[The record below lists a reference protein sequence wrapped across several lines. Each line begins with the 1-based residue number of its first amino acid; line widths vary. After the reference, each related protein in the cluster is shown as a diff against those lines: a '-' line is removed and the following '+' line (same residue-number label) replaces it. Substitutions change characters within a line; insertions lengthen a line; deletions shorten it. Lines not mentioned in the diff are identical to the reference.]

1 MINNRN
7 GSHAEGN
14 GFFRGF
20 FPVLLVVFGAL
31 LDMLVRFQYFR
42 RIQYSDFSIYLVSIL
57 FEIAFC
63 VVCLRLAR
71 RFAVAGYIFL
81 FLYVFSFLATYTFY
95 GYVRALPGVNAFS
108 YMFLVPE
115 DFFGIAGD
123 GLNPL
128 YILIAL
134 GCFALLWFTARKILA
149 GNFLPSNRT
158 TAYAGV
164 ALISTAAILNQAIAF
179 KDNRA
184 LPFSNSLFSIIN
196 GYCDFHHGKLASYN
210 LMLRRVSL
218 KEPETPKTP
227 EFNLVLIVNE
237 SLSAAYVKEYGFSL
251 STIPRISEF
260 IARNRRDVF
269 LFPRAFSNSIVT
281 KVSVSN
287 MLAGLNPIQGRYELG
302 KSPLFYEVLKNNFA
316 PYKTGII
323 TSWSYRPANFIDFI
337 ASPYLDFSRYQENT
351 GAKKVC
357 NVSADDSLIT
367 PYFTEFLESLKE
379 RERFCAV
386 LHYGNTHYPY
396 YSKPGDKVFTQQNRM
411 FSAYLSNLH
420 NPDRNISSMFS
431 AYLSALH
438 NLDRNISSVFQ
449 MLEDRGLMENTVII
463 FTSDHGEA
471 FGEVEKRC
479 THLGMFS
486 LYTTRVPLWIYIP
499 EKVLAAHPEIRD
511 GLNRNIEK
519 NVTNNDI
526 FPTVLDLYGLKTAAN
541 LEFGRSLISDFDPRR
556 EIFIFNGLKENRTD
570 NHEYLGIVR
579 GNDFFTEETEVNYA
593 RYCLF
598 DLSDSEQASNLWGK
612 TPLKDATFLASLKEN
627 NLDMFILRP
636 LEKRDALLAFL
647 DGRHIGMLL
656 KSKLMPR
663 Y

>member
-1 MINNRN
+1 
-7 GSHAEGN
+7 
-14 GFFRGF
+14 
-20 FPVLLVVFGAL
+20 
-31 LDMLVRFQYFR
+31 
-42 RIQYSDFSIYLVSIL
+42 
-57 FEIAFC
+57 
-63 VVCLRLAR
+63 
-71 RFAVAGYIFL
+71 
-81 FLYVFSFLATYTFY
+81 
-95 GYVRALPGVNAFS
+95 
-108 YMFLVPE
+108 
-115 DFFGIAGD
+115 
-123 GLNPL
+123 
-128 YILIAL
+128 
-134 GCFALLWFTARKILA
+134 
-149 GNFLPSNRT
+149 
-158 TAYAGV
+158 
-164 ALISTAAILNQAIAF
+164 
-179 KDNRA
+179 
-184 LPFSNSLFSIIN
+184 
-196 GYCDFHHGKLASYN
+196 
-210 LMLRRVSL
+210 
-218 KEPETPKTP
+218 
-227 EFNLVLIVNE
+227 
-237 SLSAAYVKEYGFSL
+237 
-251 STIPRISEF
+251 
-260 IARNRRDVF
+260 
-269 LFPRAFSNSIVT
+269 
-281 KVSVSN
+281 
-287 MLAGLNPIQGRYELG
+287 
-302 KSPLFYEVLKNNFA
+302 
-316 PYKTGII
+316 
-323 TSWSYRPANFIDFI
+323 
-337 ASPYLDFSRYQENT
+337 
-351 GAKKVC
+351 
-357 NVSADDSLIT
+357 
-367 PYFTEFLESLKE
+367 
-379 RERFCAV
+379 
-386 LHYGNTHYPY
+386 
-396 YSKPGDKVFTQQNRM
+396 M

-438 NLDRNISSVFQ
+438 NLDRNISSVFH